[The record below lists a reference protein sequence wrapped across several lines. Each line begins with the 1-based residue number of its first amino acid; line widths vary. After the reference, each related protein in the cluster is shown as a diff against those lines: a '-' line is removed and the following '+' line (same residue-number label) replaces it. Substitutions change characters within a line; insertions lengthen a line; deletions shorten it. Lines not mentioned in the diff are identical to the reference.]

1 MSNTVRELLQ
11 NKDKNFDR
19 FIPDAYQMSA
29 EEKRN
34 ELFLTT
40 MNTQFELR
48 AAAKCI
54 KPCFSSFDGPSV
66 SQNESDCMTNCT
78 SKALETL
85 TTFQLNYKS
94 LQQ

>member
-1 MSNTVRELLQ
+1 MQ
-11 NKDKNFDR
+11 NKDNDLGK
-19 FIPDAYQMSA
+19 FIPESYKRTP

-34 ELFLTT
+34 DLFL
-40 MNTQFELR
+40 MYLNNQYEIA

-54 KPCFSSFDGPSV
+54 KPCFTNYDAPSV

-85 TTFQLNYKS
+85 MQFQLAQRQLS
-94 LQQ
+94 